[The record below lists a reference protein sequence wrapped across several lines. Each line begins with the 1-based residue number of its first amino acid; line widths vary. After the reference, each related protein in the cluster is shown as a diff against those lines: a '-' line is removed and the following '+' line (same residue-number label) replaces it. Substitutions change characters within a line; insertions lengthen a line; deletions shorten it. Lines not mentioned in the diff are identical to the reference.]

1 LPGKGNRRHH
11 DGVQGYVGRTLEVY
25 VVDDHDIVRRG
36 LRDLLAAARDIHVVG
51 DNGSADRAVTE
62 ILDLRPDVMLL
73 DVQLEDGTG
82 IEVSRRVRAED
93 PSVHAVLLTSASDD
107 EALAAAVLAG
117 ADDVLVKLGSS
128 SEVLWAVRRIGMGKS
143 GLDPHDRARAVA
155 RLRQVGAAPG
165 LGPLDREVLDRML
178 DGRTDSEIARD
189 LDLTPDEVVASVSRV
204 VSAITGLGSGDAP
217 DRSRPGRHRSD
228 P

>member
-1 LPGKGNRRHH
+1 M
-11 DGVQGYVGRTLEVY
+11 QGYVGRTLEVY

-51 DNGSADRAVTE
+51 DNGSADRAVPE

-73 DVQLEDGTG
+73 DLQLEDGTG

-155 RLRQVGAAPG
+155 RLRQVGATPG
-165 LGPLDREVLDRML
+165 LGPVDREVLDRML

-189 LDLTPDEVVASVSRV
+189 LDLTLDEVVASVSRV